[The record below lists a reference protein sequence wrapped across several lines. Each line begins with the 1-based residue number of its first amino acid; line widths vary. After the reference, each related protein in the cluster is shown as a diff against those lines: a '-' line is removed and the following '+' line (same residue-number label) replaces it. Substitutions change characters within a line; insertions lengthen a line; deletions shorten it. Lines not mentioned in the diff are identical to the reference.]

1 MMKNKELILYSDICL
16 RFAKESH
23 CISKKVCCMAI
34 KEGRIVATGINGTP
48 KGCPNCDTVFDPNDF
63 DREEHHAWSLNR
75 ELHAEQNMIAFCA
88 REGISLKDCEIIV
101 SLMPCRD
108 CSKLLIALKPKAV
121 YYINDYDKGE
131 SESKKLFEEAGIPL
145 TKINMEKE

>member
-1 MMKNKELILYSDICL
+1 MKNKELILYNDICL

-23 CISKKVCCMAI
+23 CVSKKVCCMAI

-48 KGCPNCDTVFDPNDF
+48 KGCLNCDTVFDPNNF

>member
-1 MMKNKELILYSDICL
+1 MRNKELQLYKDICL
-16 RFAKESH
+16 RFARESH
-23 CISKKVCCMAI
+23 CVSKKVCCLAI

-48 KGCPNCDTVFDPNDF
+48 KGCPNCDEVFNEHDF
-63 DREEHHAWSLNR
+63 DREEHHKWSLNR
-75 ELHAEQNMIAFCA
+75 ELHAEQNMIAFSA

-121 YYINDYDKGE
+121 YYVEEYDKCE
-131 SESKKLFEEAGIPL
+131 SESRKLFEEASISL
-145 TKINMEKE
+145 IKVDMEN

>member
-1 MMKNKELILYSDICL
+1 MRNKELQLYKDICL

-23 CISKKVCCMAI
+23 CVSKKVCCLAI

-48 KGCPNCDTVFDPNDF
+48 KGCPNCDEVFNEDNF
-63 DREEHHAWSLNR
+63 DREEHHKWSLNR
-75 ELHAEQNMIAFCA
+75 ELHAEQNMIAFSA

-121 YYINDYDKGE
+121 YYVEEYDKGE
-131 SESKKLFEEAGIPL
+131 SESRKLFEEAGISL
-145 TKINMEKE
+145 TKVDTEN

>member
-1 MMKNKELILYSDICL
+1 MKNKDLILYRDICL

-23 CISKKVCCMAI
+23 CVSKKVCCLAI
-34 KEGRIVATGINGTP
+34 KDGRIIGTGINGTP
-48 KGCPNCDTVFDPNDF
+48 KGCPNCDSVFDVNNF
-63 DREEHHAWSLNR
+63 DREEHHKWSLNR

-121 YYINDYDKGE
+121 YYVNDYDKGE
-131 SESKKLFEEAGIPL
+131 NESRKLFNEANISL
-145 TKINMEKE
+145 IKIDMENK

>member
-1 MMKNKELILYSDICL
+1 MKNKELILYNDICL

-23 CISKKVCCMAI
+23 CVSKKVCCMAI

-48 KGCPNCDTVFDPNDF
+48 KGCPNCDTVFDQNSF